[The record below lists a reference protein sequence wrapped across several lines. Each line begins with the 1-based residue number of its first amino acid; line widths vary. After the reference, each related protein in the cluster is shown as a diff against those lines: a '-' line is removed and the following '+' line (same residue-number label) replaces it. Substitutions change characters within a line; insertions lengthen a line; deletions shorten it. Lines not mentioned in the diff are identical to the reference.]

1 MDSYDPDIGPDLD
14 EWQTLDESEQINLVQ
29 DFHIEANEEI
39 PEGGA
44 MLHASIHVVVEN
56 QIAIGTEP
64 VPATVKK
71 LTRQGLTRHEAI
83 HAVGAIICENL
94 FNIVQGND
102 NQWNPKQY
110 RRRLEK
116 LTAKRWKKGQ
126 W

>member
-94 FNIVQGND
+94 FDIVQGND